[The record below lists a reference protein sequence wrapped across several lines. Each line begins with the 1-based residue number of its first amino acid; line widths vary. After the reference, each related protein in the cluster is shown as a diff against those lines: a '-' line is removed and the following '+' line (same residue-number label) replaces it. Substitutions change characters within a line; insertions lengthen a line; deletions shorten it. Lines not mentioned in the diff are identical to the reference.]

1 LPHKA
6 ADRLGKATIFTIL
19 ELAVRTDL
27 QHFWEE
33 KIMSTAAFQSSWRTL
48 AALVL
53 ATTTT
58 SACYVV
64 PVVAPDGNVYY
75 NYYPL
80 PPAGTPLPPPG
91 VAPHPGSQ
99 AGHPPQMTAPTSATL
114 PVRLYP
120 SNERAT
126 RTGVISGSVTNMMT
140 GKGRFVVEYEG
151 QVLSGEATRVV
162 EDEKRGVASAYS
174 PGGMFMSCEYQ
185 LNTPYQGA
193 GTCTFSNGAKYQMH
207 IGG

>member
-1 LPHKA
+1 
-6 ADRLGKATIFTIL
+6 
-19 ELAVRTDL
+19 
-27 QHFWEE
+27 
-33 KIMSTAAFQSSWRTL
+33 MSRAAFQSLWRSL

-53 ATTTT
+53 AATTT

-64 PVVAPDGNVYY
+64 PVVAPDGGVYY

-80 PPAGTPLPPPG
+80 PPAGTPLQPPG

-99 AGHPPQMTAPTSATL
+99 AGHPPQITAPAPATL

-120 SNERAT
+120 SNDRAT

>member
-1 LPHKA
+1 
-6 ADRLGKATIFTIL
+6 
-19 ELAVRTDL
+19 
-27 QHFWEE
+27 
-33 KIMSTAAFQSSWRTL
+33 MSRAAFQSLWRSL

-53 ATTTT
+53 AATTT

-64 PVVAPDGNVYY
+64 PMVAPDGGVYY

-80 PPAGTPLPPPG
+80 PPAGTPLPPAG
-91 VAPHPGSQ
+91 AAPHPGQ
-99 AGHPPQMTAPTSATL
+99 QVGHPPQMTAPTPATL

-120 SNERAT
+120 SNDRAT

-162 EDEKRGVASAYS
+162 EDEKRGVASSYS